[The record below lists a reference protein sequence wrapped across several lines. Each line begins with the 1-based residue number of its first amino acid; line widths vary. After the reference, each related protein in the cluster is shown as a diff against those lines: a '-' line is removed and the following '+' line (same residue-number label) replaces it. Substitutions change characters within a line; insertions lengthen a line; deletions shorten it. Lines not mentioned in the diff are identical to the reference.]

1 MDRRKFIQAAS
12 ISLLG
17 MSGGLNSISDQWL
30 KSDKNKLI
38 KLTILHTNDVHSRL
52 EPFPM
57 DGSRNEGLGGAARR
71 ATLISDIRKAEKNV
85 LLLDA
90 GDMFQ
95 GTPYFNYFLGEPE
108 IKMMNAMKYDV
119 ATIGNHDFDGGLEN
133 LENQLNKARFTIV
146 NANYTFSGNGLG
158 TLIKPYT
165 VIEKEGIRIGIFGL
179 GIELEGLVPAK
190 LYGNTQYQDPVVKA
204 GEISEI
210 LKSQEKCDYVICLS
224 HLGHIYKDEKISDVG
239 LASKTSNIDLIIG
252 GHTHTFLDKPLIVN
266 NPAGMPVH
274 VTQAGWGG
282 IMLGRIDVTFEKNN
296 SNVCT
301 TCENIYIGRNK
312 KN

>member
-1 MDRRKFIQAAS
+1 MRRRKFIQAAG
-12 ISLLG
+12 ISFVG
-17 MSGGLNSISDQWL
+17 MAGGLNALSDQWL
-30 KSDKNKLI
+30 KAEKSKSV

-71 ATLISDIRKAEKNV
+71 ASLISDIRKSEKNV

-133 LENQLNKARFTIV
+133 LETQLNKANFTIV
-146 NANYTFSGNGLG
+146 NANYHFTGNGLAS
-158 TLIKPYT
+158 LIKPYT
-165 VIEKEGIRIGIFGL
+165 VIEKERIRVGIFGL

-190 LYGNTQYQDPVVKA
+190 LYGNTQYQDPVAKA
-204 GEISEI
+204 REISEI
-210 LKSQEKCDYVICLS
+210 LKSEEKCDYIICLS
-224 HLGHIYKDEKISDVG
+224 HLGHKYKDEKISDVE

-252 GHTHTFLDKPLIVN
+252 GHTHTFLDKPMIVN
-266 NPAGMPVH
+266 NPDGMPVH

-282 IMLGRIDVTFEKNN
+282 IMLGRIDVTFEK
-296 SNVCT
+296 SNRHVCT
-301 TCENIYIGRNK
+301 TCDNIYVGRNIK
-312 KN
+312 

>member
-1 MDRRKFIQAAS
+1 MRRRKFIQAAG
-12 ISLLG
+12 ISFVG
-17 MSGGLNSISDQWL
+17 MAGGLNALSDQWL
-30 KSDKNKLI
+30 KAEKSKSV

-71 ATLISDIRKAEKNV
+71 ASLISDIRKSEKNV

-133 LENQLNKARFTIV
+133 LETQLNKANFTIV
-146 NANYTFSGNGLG
+146 NANYHFTGNGLAS
-158 TLIKPYT
+158 LIKPYT
-165 VIEKEGIRIGIFGL
+165 VIEKEGIRVGIFGL

-190 LYGNTQYQDPVVKA
+190 LYGNTQYQDPVAKA
-204 GEISEI
+204 REISEI
-210 LKSQEKCDYVICLS
+210 LKSEEKCDYIICLS
-224 HLGHIYKDEKISDVG
+224 HLGHKYKDEKISDVE

-252 GHTHTFLDKPLIVN
+252 GHTHTFLDKPMIVN
-266 NPAGMPVH
+266 NPDGMPVH

-282 IMLGRIDVTFEKNN
+282 IMLGRIDVTFEK
-296 SNVCT
+296 SNRHVCT
-301 TCENIYIGRNK
+301 TCDNIYVGRNIK
-312 KN
+312 

>member
-1 MDRRKFIQAAS
+1 MRRRKFIQAAG
-12 ISLLG
+12 ISFVG
-17 MSGGLNSISDQWL
+17 MAGGLNALSDQWL
-30 KSDKNKLI
+30 KAEKSKSV
-38 KLTILHTNDVHSRL
+38 KLTILHTNDVHSRM

-71 ATLISDIRKAEKNV
+71 ASLISDIRKSEKNV

-133 LENQLNKARFTIV
+133 LETQLNKANFTIV
-146 NANYTFSGNGLG
+146 NANYHFTGNGLAS
-158 TLIKPYT
+158 LIKPYT
-165 VIEKEGIRIGIFGL
+165 VIEKEGIRVGIFGL

-190 LYGNTQYQDPVVKA
+190 LYGNTQYQDPVAKA
-204 GEISEI
+204 REISEI
-210 LKSQEKCDYVICLS
+210 LKSEEKCDYIICLS
-224 HLGHIYKDEKISDVG
+224 HLGHKYKDEKISDVE

-252 GHTHTFLDKPLIVN
+252 GHTHTFLDKPMIVN
-266 NPAGMPVH
+266 NPDGMPVH

-282 IMLGRIDVTFEKNN
+282 IMLGRIDVTFEK
-296 SNVCT
+296 SNRHVCT
-301 TCENIYIGRNK
+301 TCDNIYVGRNIK
-312 KN
+312 